1 MTLAEDAQL
10 TEGLRRVTELAAA
23 ERYLA
28 VLVTNR
34 GSERDPSVCIVN
46 VGIVAHP
53 VTGEQVLAF
62 VSRGGTAKLANLR
75 RFPRAQLI
83 FRSGWEWI
91 GVTGTIELA
100 GPDDEI
106 DGLPPGEHLQLFRD
120 IYHAA
125 GGNHADL
132 AEYDRVMV
140 ADRRTAVLVRP
151 IRFSSNPP
159 GTDHEE
165 PQ

>member
-1 MTLAEDAQL
+1 MTVIDDSQL
-10 TEGLRRVTELAAA
+10 TEGLRQVVELAAA

-28 VLVTNR
+28 VLVSNR
-34 GSERDPSVCIVN
+34 GQRDPSVCIVN
-46 VGIVAHP
+46 VGVLPHP
-53 VTGEQVLAF
+53 VTGESVLAF

-75 RFPRAQLI
+75 RFPRAQLV

-91 GVTGTIELA
+91 GVTGTVELA
-100 GPDDEI
+100 GPDDEL
-106 DGLPPGEHLQLFRD
+106 DGLPTSSQAQLFRD

-125 GGNHADL
+125 GGKHADL
-132 AEYDRVMV
+132 AEYDREMV

-151 IRFSSNPP
+151 VRFSSNPP

>member
-1 MTLAEDAQL
+1 MTATIDTA
-10 TEGLRRVTELAAA
+10 EGLRQVEELAAA

-28 VLVTNR
+28 VLVTPR
-34 GSERDPSVCIVN
+34 DDRDPSVCIVN
-46 VGIVAHP
+46 VGIMAHP
-53 VTGEQVLAF
+53 VTGESVLAF

-75 RFPRAQLI
+75 RSPRAQLV

-91 GVTGTIELA
+91 GVTGAVELV
-100 GPDDEI
+100 GPDDQL
-106 DGLPPGEHLQLFRD
+106 DGFPASEHAQLLRD

-125 GGNHADL
+125 GGEHSDL
-132 AEYDRVMV
+132 EEYDRVMV
-140 ADRRTAVLVRP
+140 AERRTAVLLRP
-151 IRFSSNPP
+151 TRFSSNPS

>member
-1 MTLAEDAQL
+1 MSVTQDLQL
-10 TEGLRRVTELAAA
+10 SEELRQVAELAAA

-28 VLVTNR
+28 VLVSNR
-34 GSERDPSVCIVN
+34 GERDPSVCIVN
-46 VGIVAHP
+46 VGIMAHP
-53 VTGEQVLAF
+53 VSGETVLAF
-62 VSRGGTAKLANLR
+62 VSRGSTAKLANMR
-75 RFPRAQLI
+75 RHPRAQLV

-91 GVTGTIELA
+91 GVTGTVELV
-100 GPDDEI
+100 GPDDQL
-106 DGLPPGEHLQLFRD
+106 DGLPASEHAQLFRD

-125 GGNHADL
+125 GGKHTDL

-140 ADRRTAVLVRP
+140 AERRTAVLVRP

>member
-1 MTLAEDAQL
+1 MTVIEDSPLA
-10 TEGLRRVTELAAA
+10 EGLRQVAELAAA

-28 VLVTNR
+28 VLVSNR
-34 GSERDPSVCIVN
+34 GERDPSVCIVN
-46 VGIVAHP
+46 VGIMAHP
-53 VTGEQVLAF
+53 VTGESVLAF

-75 RFPRAQLI
+75 RFPRAQLV

-91 GVTGTIELA
+91 GVTGTVELA
-100 GPDDEI
+100 GPDDELS
-106 DGLPPGEHLQLFRD
+106 GLPASDHAQLFRD

-132 AEYDRVMV
+132 AQYDRVMV
-140 ADRRTAVLVRP
+140 AERRTAVLVRP
-151 IRFSSNPP
+151 VRFSSNPP

-165 PQ
+165 PR

>member
-1 MTLAEDAQL
+1 MSVTSELQL
-10 TEGLRRVTELAAA
+10 SPGLRQVAELAAA

-28 VLVTNR
+28 VLVSSR

-46 VGIVAHP
+46 VGIMAHP
-53 VTGEQVLAF
+53 VTGEPVLAF

-75 RFPRAQLI
+75 RYPRAQLV

-91 GVTGTIELA
+91 GVTGTVELA
-100 GPDDEI
+100 GPDDELE
-106 DGLPPGEHLQLFRD
+106 GLAASAHAQLFRD

-125 GGNHADL
+125 GGNHTDL

-140 ADRRTAVLVRP
+140 AERRTAVLMRP
-151 IRFSSNPP
+151 VRFSSNPP

-165 PQ
+165 PE

>member
-1 MTLAEDAQL
+1 MTLAEDSRTAA
-10 TEGLRRVTELAAA
+10 GLRQVAELAAA

-28 VLVTNR
+28 VLVTHR
-34 GSERDPSVCIVN
+34 GDRDPSVCIVN
-46 VGIVAHP
+46 VGIMAHP
-53 VTGEQVLAF
+53 VTGESVLAF

-75 RFPRAQLI
+75 RFPRAQLV
-83 FRSGWEWI
+83 FRSGWEWV
-91 GVTGTIELA
+91 GVTGMVELA
-100 GPDDEI
+100 GPDDELA
-106 DGLPPGEHLQLFRD
+106 GLAADEHAQLFRD

-132 AEYDRVMV
+132 TEYDRVMV
-140 ADRRTAVLVRP
+140 AERRTAVLLRP

-165 PQ
+165 PS